1 MNIGLRVAVGA
12 IGLINASFI
21 GIVAAELASPVIGW
35 IAGALTLGLEAWG
48 FRKMRALIAQPPQ
61 AQDLAQETQA

>member
-1 MNIGLRVAVGA
+1 MNIGLRVAIGA